1 MSALSALAAVIPADA
16 GLLELVLPGLA
27 LGVSG
32 GLLYAILRFLKF
44 LLIYLGIALPAV
56 WSKDIQR
63 RKDAL
68 TTLKAL
74 LPLIRNGS
82 RGP

>member
-1 MSALSALAAVIPADA
+1 MSALSTLAAAIPTDG

-27 LGVSG
+27 VGISA

-56 WSKDIQR
+56 WSKDTQR

-74 LPLIRNGS
+74 LPLLQ
-82 RGP
+82 RGPRGP